1 MAFKVEKKLLKTV
14 SSGVNYS
21 CRKSQVKLADQ
32 NSVHA
37 GTCAAKLKKRKEK
50 TNSNEAKKKKIT
62 YFPKSASFNHF
73 VSPKSWEN
81 FSMIRTTMSGTK
93 NT

>member
-37 GTCAAKLKKRKEK
+37 GTCAAKLKKEK
-50 TNSNEAKKKKIT
+50 KRETVTKQKKKIT
-62 YFPKSASFNHF
+62 YFPNSASFTSKHF
-73 VSPKSWEN
+73 VSP
-81 FSMIRTTMSGTK
+81 
-93 NT
+93 

>member
-21 CRKSQVKLADQ
+21 CRKSQVKVADQ

-37 GTCAAKLKKRKEK
+37 GTCAAKLKKEK
-50 TNSNEAKKKKIT
+50 KRGTVTKQKKKRLPTFLRALPLTILFHQKAGNI
-62 YFPKSASFNHF
+62 S
-73 VSPKSWEN
+73 
-81 FSMIRTTMSGTK
+81 R
-93 NT
+93 

>member
-1 MAFKVEKKLLKTV
+1 MAFKVERKLLKAV
-14 SSGVNYS
+14 SWGVNYS

-37 GTCAAKLKKRKEK
+37 GTCAAKLKKEK
-50 TNSNEAKKKKIT
+50 RNSYEAKKKKIT

>member
-1 MAFKVEKKLLKTV
+1 MAFKVERKLLKAV

-37 GTCAAKLKKRKEK
+37 GTCAAKLK
-50 TNSNEAKKKKIT
+50 NEKKKETVTKQKKKRLPTFLRALPLSILFHPNAEKI
-62 YFPKSASFNHF
+62 S
-73 VSPKSWEN
+73 
-81 FSMIRTTMSGTK
+81 R
-93 NT
+93 

>member
-1 MAFKVEKKLLKTV
+1 MAFKVEKKLLKAV

-37 GTCAAKLKKRKEK
+37 GTCAAKLKKEK
-50 TNSNEAKKKKIT
+50 KRGTVTKQKKKKKRSPTFLRALPIL
-62 YFPKSASFNHF
+62 
-73 VSPKSWEN
+73 VSILFHPNAEKIS
-81 FSMIRTTMSGTK
+81 R
-93 NT
+93 

>member
-1 MAFKVEKKLLKTV
+1 MAFKVEKKLLKAV

-37 GTCAAKLKKRKEK
+37 GTCAAKLKKEK
-50 TNSNEAKKKKIT
+50 RNSNEAKKKKIT
-62 YFPKSASFNHF
+62 FFPKSASFTSKHF
-73 VSPKSWEN
+73 VSP
-81 FSMIRTTMSGTK
+81 
-93 NT
+93 

>member
-1 MAFKVEKKLLKTV
+1 MALKVEKKLLKTV

-37 GTCAAKLKKRKEK
+37 GTCAAKLKKEK
-50 TNSNEAKKKKIT
+50 KRETVTKQKKKIT
-62 YFPKSASFNHF
+62 YFPKSASFTSKHF
-73 VSPKSWEN
+73 VSP
-81 FSMIRTTMSGTK
+81 
-93 NT
+93 

>member
-1 MAFKVEKKLLKTV
+1 MAFKVEKKLLKAV

-37 GTCAAKLKKRKEK
+37 GTCASKLKNKKKRETVTKQK
-50 TNSNEAKKKKIT
+50 KKKKIT
-62 YFPKSASFNHF
+62 YFPKSASFKHF
-73 VSPKSWEN
+73 VSP
-81 FSMIRTTMSGTK
+81 
-93 NT
+93 

>member
-1 MAFKVEKKLLKTV
+1 MAFKVEKKLLKAV

-37 GTCAAKLKKRKEK
+37 GTCAAKLKKEK
-50 TNSNEAKKKKIT
+50 KRETVTKQKKKKKIT
-62 YFPKSASFNHF
+62 YFPKSASFTSKHF
-73 VSPKSWEN
+73 VSP
-81 FSMIRTTMSGTK
+81 
-93 NT
+93 

>member
-1 MAFKVEKKLLKTV
+1 MAFKVEKKLLKAV

-37 GTCAAKLKKRKEK
+37 GTCAAKLKKEK
-50 TNSNEAKKKKIT
+50 KRGTVTKQKKKRLPTLLRALPLTILFHQKAGKI
-62 YFPKSASFNHF
+62 S
-73 VSPKSWEN
+73 
-81 FSMIRTTMSGTK
+81 R
-93 NT
+93 

>member
-37 GTCAAKLKKRKEK
+37 GTCAAKLKKEK
-50 TNSNEAKKKKIT
+50 KREKVTKQKKKIT
-62 YFPKSASFNHF
+62 YFPKNAPFTSKHF
-73 VSPKSWEN
+73 VSP
-81 FSMIRTTMSGTK
+81 
-93 NT
+93 

>member
-37 GTCAAKLKKRKEK
+37 GTCAAKLKKEK
-50 TNSNEAKKKKIT
+50 KRETVTKQKKKIT
-62 YFPKSASFNHF
+62 YFPKSASFKHF
-73 VSPKSWEN
+73 VSP
-81 FSMIRTTMSGTK
+81 
-93 NT
+93 

>member
-37 GTCAAKLKKRKEK
+37 GTCAAKLKNEKKRGTVTKQKKNPTFLRALPLLVSILFHPNAEK
-50 TNSNEAKKKKIT
+50 IS
-62 YFPKSASFNHF
+62 
-73 VSPKSWEN
+73 
-81 FSMIRTTMSGTK
+81 R
-93 NT
+93 

>member
-1 MAFKVEKKLLKTV
+1 MAFKVEKKLLKAV

-37 GTCAAKLKKRKEK
+37 GTCAAKLKSEKKRGTVTKQKKNPTFLRALPLLVSILFHPNAEK
-50 TNSNEAKKKKIT
+50 IS
-62 YFPKSASFNHF
+62 
-73 VSPKSWEN
+73 
-81 FSMIRTTMSGTK
+81 R
-93 NT
+93 

>member
-1 MAFKVEKKLLKTV
+1 MAFKVEKKLLKAV

-37 GTCAAKLKKRKEK
+37 GTCAAKLKNEKKRGTVTKQ
-50 TNSNEAKKKKIT
+50 KKKS
-62 YFPKSASFNHF
+62 YFPKSASFTSKHF
-73 VSPKSWEN
+73 VSP
-81 FSMIRTTMSGTK
+81 
-93 NT
+93 

>member
-1 MAFKVEKKLLKTV
+1 MAFKVEKKLLKAV

-37 GTCAAKLKKRKEK
+37 GTCAAKLKKEK
-50 TNSNEAKKKKIT
+50 KR
-62 YFPKSASFNHF
+62 
-73 VSPKSWEN
+73 
-81 FSMIRTTMSGTK
+81 RTVTK
-93 NT
+93 

>member
-37 GTCAAKLKKRKEK
+37 GTCAAKLKKEK
-50 TNSNEAKKKKIT
+50 KRETVTKQKKKIT
-62 YFPKSASFNHF
+62 YFPKSASFTSKHF
-73 VSPKSWEN
+73 VSP
-81 FSMIRTTMSGTK
+81 
-93 NT
+93 

>member
-37 GTCAAKLKKRKEK
+37 GTRAAKLKKEK
-50 TNSNEAKKKKIT
+50 KRGTVTKQKKKIT

>member
-1 MAFKVEKKLLKTV
+1 MAFKVEKKLLKAV

-37 GTCAAKLKKRKEK
+37 GTCAAKLKKEK
-50 TNSNEAKKKKIT
+50 KRGTVTKQKKKKIT
-62 YFPKSASFNHF
+62 YFPKSASYTSKHF
-73 VSPKSWEN
+73 VSP
-81 FSMIRTTMSGTK
+81 
-93 NT
+93 

>member
-1 MAFKVEKKLLKTV
+1 MAFKVEKKLLKAV

-37 GTCAAKLKKRKEK
+37 GTCAAKLKKEK
-50 TNSNEAKKKKIT
+50 KRETVTKQKKKKKII
-62 YFPKSASFNHF
+62 YFPKSASFTSKHF
-73 VSPKSWEN
+73 VSP
-81 FSMIRTTMSGTK
+81 
-93 NT
+93 

>member
-37 GTCAAKLKKRKEK
+37 GTCAAKLKKEK
-50 TNSNEAKKKKIT
+50 RNSNEAKKKKKIT
-62 YFPKSASFNHF
+62 FFPKSASFTSKHF
-73 VSPKSWEN
+73 ASP
-81 FSMIRTTMSGTK
+81 
-93 NT
+93 

>member
-37 GTCAAKLKKRKEK
+37 GTCAAKLKKEK
-50 TNSNEAKKKKIT
+50 KR
-62 YFPKSASFNHF
+62 
-73 VSPKSWEN
+73 
-81 FSMIRTTMSGTK
+81 RTVTK
-93 NT
+93 

>member
-1 MAFKVEKKLLKTV
+1 MAFKVEKKLLKAV

-37 GTCAAKLKKRKEK
+37 GTCAAKLKKEK
-50 TNSNEAKKKKIT
+50 KRGTVTKQKKKKKRSPTFLRALPILVSILFHPIT
-62 YFPKSASFNHF
+62 LRKFLDDPDNN
-73 VSPKSWEN
+73 E
-81 FSMIRTTMSGTK
+81 
-93 NT
+93 

>member
-1 MAFKVEKKLLKTV
+1 MAFKVEKKLLKAV

-37 GTCAAKLKKRKEK
+37 GTCAAKPKKGKR
-50 TNSNEAKKKKIT
+50 NSNEGKKKKKIT
-62 YFPKSASFNHF
+62 YFPKSASFTSKHF
-73 VSPKSWEN
+73 VSP
-81 FSMIRTTMSGTK
+81 
-93 NT
+93 